1 MLRYVACLLTVID
14 ESADSGSQIDWV
26 GEKRVNPP
34 RPKPSNLSQ
43 VQHVLQLN
51 LESGCFCRI
60 SKDSLVLVAID
71 DWIFRIQDIHD
82 RLFGVWPRVAAP
94 GETASKG

>member
-43 VQHVLQLN
+43 VHHVLQLN

-82 RLFGVWPRVAAP
+82 RLFGVWTRVAAP
-94 GETASKG
+94 GETASRG